1 MRPSVI
7 QESVMQATPKETR
20 VSRSRPAIYL
30 DHSATTPLRDEALA
44 AMQPYFAEFYG
55 NPSSIHWAG
64 RRGHAGLDQARRT
77 VAGILGAK
85 PTEIVFTASGTE
97 SDNAALRGIARTRR
111 KQNGANRVVVSP
123 TEHAAIQRTAED
135 LHDNYGFELTL
146 LPVDGEGRVNPADVA
161 GALGEDVALVSVL
174 YANNEVGTI
183 QPIAVIG
190 ALCKA
195 AGVPFH
201 TDAVQAAGKLPL
213 NVNDLCVDSLSL
225 SGHKFYGPKGA
236 GVFYLRQGTPYQPL
250 VTGGSQ
256 EGGRRAA
263 TENVPSLVGL
273 ATALALAE
281 AEREGEMARLQ
292 VLRDRLIGGILESV
306 EGARLTGSPNH
317 RLSSHASFV
326 LAGLEAEG
334 VLIGLDMVGIAA
346 SSGSACSNASQ
357 RPSHVLE
364 AMGVSPADLYGGL
377 RLTLGRSNTPEQMDF
392 VVQQLARIV
401 ANIRSG

>member
-1 MRPSVI
+1 MRPSAML
-7 QESVMQATPKETR
+7 SVMQAILKETSVTR
-20 VSRSRPAIYL
+20 NRPAIYL
-30 DHSATTPLRDEALA
+30 DHSATTPLADEALA

-97 SDNAALRGIARTRR
+97 SDNAALRGIALARR
-111 KQNGANRVVVSP
+111 RQSGANRIVVSP
-123 TEHAAIQRTAED
+123 TEHAAVQRTAED
-135 LHDNYGFELTL
+135 LRDNYGFELTL
-146 LPVDGEGRVNPADVA
+146 LPVDGEGLVAPADVA
-161 GALGEDVALVSVL
+161 GALGDDVAVVSVL

-183 QPIAVIG
+183 QPIAEIG
-190 ALCKA
+190 AACKA
-195 AGVPFH
+195 TGVPFH
-201 TDAVQAAGKLPL
+201 TDAVQAAGKLSL
-213 NVNDLCVDSLSL
+213 SVNALGVDSLSL

-236 GVFYLRQGTPYQPL
+236 GILYLRQGTPYQPTI
-250 VTGGSQ
+250 TGGSQ
-256 EGGRRAA
+256 EGSRRAA
-263 TENVPSLVGL
+263 TENVPSIVGM

-281 AEREGEMARLQ
+281 AERESEMARLQ
-292 VLRDRLIGGILESV
+292 LLRDRLIGGILESV
-306 EGARLTGSPNH
+306 EGVRLTGSPVH
-317 RLSSHASFV
+317 RLPNHASFV
-326 LAGLEAEG
+326 LEGLEAEG
-334 VLIGLDMVGIAA
+334 VLIGLDMAGIAA

-392 VVQQLARIV
+392 VVEQLARIV
-401 ANIRSG
+401 ANIRAG